1 MTLEDV
7 AATLIELG
15 AATLGESGGVP
26 MAPRIRAAWP
36 GACLAAPAHTVNCG
50 PGDNLAVHVA
60 VANAPSG
67 RALVV
72 SASAVPDR
80 GYWGEV
86 LTTAA
91 QARGLTGLIIDG
103 GVRDVAALRARGF
116 PVFSSLIAL
125 RGATKVGPGTVG
137 EEVMV
142 GEVSVR
148 TGDWV
153 VADADGVT
161 AIAADRLDGVLA
173 AGEARAAKERGL
185 FRELAAGR
193 TTIELLSLDPGRV
206 RGPNG
211 SCS

>member
-1 MTLEDV
+1 MTLEDL
-7 AATLIELG
+7 AGTLIELG

-36 GACLAAPAHTVNCG
+36 GARLAGSVHTVRCA

-60 VANAPSG
+60 VAQSAPG
-67 RALVV
+67 RVLVV
-72 SASAVPDR
+72 SAATVPDR

-91 QARGLTGLIIDG
+91 QARGLAGLIIDG
-103 GVRDVAALRARGF
+103 GVRDVAALQSRRF

-125 RGATKVGPGTVG
+125 RGATKVGPGAVD
-137 EEVMV
+137 EDVMV

-148 TGDWV
+148 AGDWV

-161 AIAADRLDGVLA
+161 VIAADRLEEALS
-173 AGEARAAKERGL
+173 AGEARAEKERGL
-185 FRELAAGR
+185 FRELSSGR
-193 TTIELLSLDPGRV
+193 TTPAA
-206 RGPNG
+206 
-211 SCS
+211 